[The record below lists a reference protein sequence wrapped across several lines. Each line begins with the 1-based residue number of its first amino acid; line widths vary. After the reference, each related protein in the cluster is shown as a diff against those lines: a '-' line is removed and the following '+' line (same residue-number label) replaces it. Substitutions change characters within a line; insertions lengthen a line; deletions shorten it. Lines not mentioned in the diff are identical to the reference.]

1 MKFHLLPALLFSALA
16 LGFAP
21 ARAAEAGIGAS
32 FKGPVGLQLYS
43 LRAQFTAGGVPKTL
57 DTVQGFGVKYA
68 ELAST
73 YNVPP
78 DQFLK
83 LLADRGIKAVSA
95 HFPYKRWK
103 EEPEKV
109 AAEAKVLGLEFAGC
123 AWADHKAPLDEPQLR
138 EIAVVFNKAGAALAK
153 QGIQFFYHPHGFEF
167 QPHGKG
173 TLLDLLMKETDPKL
187 VAFQMDVLWVVFPGH
202 DPVKLLNQYP
212 DRWKLIHLK
221 DLKKGVATGSLAGKT
236 DVANN
241 VVLGTGQMNWPAIL
255 AAAKKIG
262 VKYYFIEDESPTA
275 PEQIP
280 QSLKYL
286 STVKF

>member
-1 MKFHLLPALLFSALA
+1 MKSLLRPALLLA
-16 LGFAP
+16 SLVLAAAP
-21 ARAAEAGIGAS
+21 ARAADAGTGPS

-43 LRAQFTAGGVPKTL
+43 LRAQFAANGPVATL
-57 DTVQGFGVKYA
+57 DTVKGFGVKYA
-68 ELAST
+68 ELAGT
-73 YNVPP
+73 YNLAPEP
-78 DQFLK
+78 FLK

-103 EEPEKV
+103 EEPEAV
-109 AAEAKVLGLEFAGC
+109 AREAKALRLEFAGC
-123 AWADHKAPLDEPQLR
+123 AWADHKAPLDAPQVR
-138 EIAVVFNKAGAALAK
+138 EIAAVFNKAGAALAK
-153 QGIQFFYHPHGFEF
+153 EGIQFFYHPHGFEF
-167 QPHGKG
+167 QPHAGG

-212 DRWKLIHLK
+212 NRWKLIHLK

-262 VKYYFIEDESPTA
+262 VKYYFIEDESPSA

-280 QSLKYL
+280 QTMKYL
-286 STVKF
+286 SAVKF